1 MKIIN
6 KLRKLR
12 LRSFKNLLKR
22 VVFNIKYFF
31 LLKIKYNSKKINV
44 KTDLKI
50 YIYKIDKKYIRTFD
64 LPMVSET
71 FFSIYY
77 FFKNNCFTKNYLEAD
92 FFFVPL
98 NLVQFQ
104 YKNMDPKSILNGLK
118 YFNLNHKNHI
128 LCALGDCSPRSK
140 KNHYEKPFISTYEWL
155 DNFMLLALESTS
167 DLIEKQ
173 DIGIIPINTLAD
185 KEFFNTN
192 KRILL
197 YSFLGETKHKF
208 LPEYHVRRKISLLI
222 KKEDILIESR
232 LNNNLRKNLLKYYKT
247 NNDYELVARNSIF
260 TLCPAGYGK
269 WTYRFF
275 QSIIWGSIPILF
287 SDGYIKPFKNFIDYD
302 SFTITLPEKDI
313 LSVDKIVRKI
323 SEKDI
328 EKLQLNLRKNLKYF
342 TKKNFF
348 IMLTKSLEERKKYY
362 NNQGE
367 EITHEK

>member
-22 VVFNIKYFF
+22 VFFYIKYFF

-50 YIYKIDKKYIRTFD
+50 YIYKLDKKYKPTFD

-77 FFKNNCFTKNYLEAD
+77 FFKNICFTKNYLEAD

-98 NLVQFQ
+98 NLLQFQ
-104 YKNMDPKSILNGLK
+104 YKSMDPKSILNELK
-118 YFNLNHKNHI
+118 YFNLNNKNHI
-128 LCALGDCSPRSK
+128 LLALGDFSPRSK
-140 KNHYEKPFISTYEWL
+140 KNHYDKAYITTYDWL
-155 DNFMLLALESTS
+155 DNFILLALESTS

-173 DIGIIPINTLAD
+173 DIGIIPINTLTD
-185 KEFFNTN
+185 KPFFNTN
-192 KRILL
+192 KRIFL
-197 YSFLGETKHKF
+197 YSFMGETEHKF
-208 LPEYHVRRKISLLI
+208 LPKYHVRRKISLLI
-222 KKEDILIESR
+222 KKEDILIERR
-232 LNNNLRKNLLKYYKT
+232 LNNKIRKKLLKLYKT

-260 TLCPAGYGK
+260 TLCPAGLGK

-275 QSIIWGSIPILF
+275 QSIIWGSIPVLF
-287 SDGYIKPFKNFIDYD
+287 SDDYIKPFKNFIDYD
-302 SFTITLPEKDI
+302 SFTITLPEKNI
-313 LSVDKIVRKI
+313 LSVDKILRKI

-328 EKLQLNLRKNLKYF
+328 EKLQFNLRENLKYF

-348 IMLTKSLEERKKYY
+348 KMLTKNLEERKRYFKNCGY
-362 NNQGE
+362 
-367 EITHEK
+367 

>member
-6 KLRKLR
+6 KLRLSKLKS
-12 LRSFKNLLKR
+12 LIKR
-22 VVFNIKYFF
+22 IFFNIKY
-31 LLKIKYNSKKINV
+31 LISIKIKYNSKKYNV

-50 YIYKIDKKYIRTFD
+50 YIYKLDKKYIRTFD

-77 FFKNNCFTKNYLEAD
+77 FFKNNCFTKNYSEAD

-104 YKNMDPKSILNGLK
+104 YKSMDPKSILNELK
-118 YFNLNHKNHI
+118 YFNLNNKNHI
-128 LCALGDCSPRSK
+128 LCVLGDCSPRSK
-140 KNHYEKPFISTYEWL
+140 KSHYVKSVISTYNWL
-155 DNFMLLALESTS
+155 DNFILLVLESTS

-173 DIGIIPINTLAD
+173 DIGIIPINTLTD
-185 KEFFNTN
+185 KQSFNTN
-192 KRILL
+192 KRIFL
-197 YSFLGETKHKF
+197 YSFLGGMEYEF
-208 LPEYHVRRKISLLI
+208 LPKYHVRRKINLLT
-222 KKEDILIESR
+222 KKEDILIENR
-232 LNNNLRKNLLKYYKT
+232 LNNKLRKKLLKFYKT

-260 TLCPAGYGK
+260 TLCPAGYGS

-275 QSIIWGSIPILF
+275 QSINWGSIPVLF

-313 LSVDKIVRKI
+313 LSVDKILRKI

-328 EKLQLNLRKNLKYF
+328 EKLQFNLRENLKYF
-342 TKKNFF
+342 TKKYFF
-348 IMLTKSLEERKKYY
+348 KMLTKNLEERKRYFK
-362 NNQGE
+362 N
-367 EITHEK
+367 